1 MSVEISYREG
11 LHQALREEMQRD
23 EDVLLLGEDIT
34 GYGGSYAVTKGLHEE
49 FGLDRVMETPIAEA
63 GIVATAIGLAMGGM
77 RPVAELMTVNFALLA
92 LDQIVNNAAKFHYM
106 FNAQWSVPIV
116 VRTVSGFGQL
126 AATHSQTFEG
136 WFASVPGLKVVMPA
150 TPADAKGLLKTA
162 IRDPD
167 PVIFIE
173 HSLLYSRRGPVPD
186 DGEHLVPIGE
196 AAVVREGSDVT
207 VVAYSRMLLEALVAA
222 EELSKDGIECEVV
235 DLRTLRPLDLDA
247 VAASVAHTHRA
258 VVCGEDWRT
267 GGLGASLVAEIQDRC
282 FDALDAPV
290 ARVAMADV
298 PLPYARNLEKML
310 IPTAHSVTEAVRGLL
325 SSVGGRA

>member
-1 MSVEISYREG
+1 
-11 LHQALREEMQRD
+11 
-23 EDVLLLGEDIT
+23 
-34 GYGGSYAVTKGLHEE
+34 
-49 FGLDRVMETPIAEA
+49 
-63 GIVATAIGLAMGGM
+63 
-77 RPVAELMTVNFALLA
+77 MTVNFALLA

-106 FNAQWSVPIV
+106 FNGQWSVPIV

-162 IRDPD
+162 VRDPD

-173 HSLLYSRRGPVPD
+173 HSSLYSRRGPVPD
-186 DGEHLVPIGE
+186 DGDEHLVPIGQS
-196 AAVVREGSDVT
+196 AVVREGSDVT
-207 VVAYSRMLLEALVAA
+207 VVAYSRMLLEALAAA
-222 EELSKDGIECEVV
+222 EELSRDGIECEVI
-235 DLRTLRPLDLDA
+235 DLRTLRPLDLDT
-247 VAASVAHTHRA
+247 VADSVARTHCA

-267 GGLGASLVAEIQDRC
+267 GGFGSSLAAEIQDRC
-282 FDALDAPV
+282 FEVLDAPV

-298 PLPYARNLEKML
+298 PLPYARNLERML

-325 SSVGGRA
+325 GKGGRS

>member
-1 MSVEISYREG
+1 MTVEISYREA
-11 LHQALREEMQRD
+11 LHQALAEEMRRD
-23 EDVLLLGEDIT
+23 GDVLLLGEDIT
-34 GYGGSYAVTKGLHEE
+34 GYGGSYAVTKGLYEE

-63 GIVATAIGLAMGGM
+63 GIVATAIGLSMGGL

-106 FNAQWSVPIV
+106 FNGQWSVPIV

-150 TPADAKGLLKTA
+150 TPADAKGMLKTA

-173 HSLLYSRRGPVPD
+173 HSLLYSRRGPVPEGD
-186 DGEHLVPIGE
+186 DHTVPIGE

-207 VVAYSRMLLEALVAA
+207 LVAYSRMAVEALAAA
-222 EELSKDGIECEVV
+222 EELSHDGIECEVV
-235 DLRTLRPLDLDA
+235 DLRTLRPLDLDT
-247 VAASVAHTHRA
+247 VAASVARTHRA
-258 VVCGEDWRT
+258 VACGEDWRT
-267 GGLGASLVAEIQDRC
+267 GGFGASLAAEIQERC
-282 FDALDAPV
+282 FDVLDAPV

-298 PLPYARNLEKML
+298 PLPYARNLERML
-310 IPTAHSVTEAVRGLL
+310 IPSAHSVTQAVRSLFDT
-325 SSVGGRA
+325 GGRS

>member
-1 MSVEISYREG
+1 MTVEISYREA
-11 LHQALREEMQRD
+11 LHQALAEEMRRD

-63 GIVATAIGLAMGGM
+63 GIVATAIGLSMGGL

-106 FNAQWSVPIV
+106 FNGQWSVPIV

-186 DGEHLVPIGE
+186 DGDHLVSIGE
-196 AAVVREGSDVT
+196 ATIAREGSDVT
-207 VVAYSRMLLEALVAA
+207 IVAYSRMLLEALAA
-222 EELSKDGIECEVV
+222 ADELSNDGIDCEVV
-235 DLRTLRPLDLDA
+235 DLRTLRPLDIDT
-247 VAASVAHTHRA
+247 VAASVARTHRA

-267 GGLGASLVAEIQDRC
+267 GGFGASLVAEIQDRC
-282 FDALDAPV
+282 FDVLDAPV

-310 IPTAHSVTEAVRGLL
+310 IPAAHSVSEAVRGLL
-325 SSVGGRA
+325 STGGRR

>member
-1 MSVEISYREG
+1 MTVEISYR
-11 LHQALREEMQRD
+11 QALHDALSEEMRRD

-34 GYGGSYAVTKGLHEE
+34 GYGGSYAVTKGLHDE
-49 FGLDRVMETPIAEA
+49 FGLGRVMETPIAEA
-63 GIVATAIGLAMGGM
+63 GIVATAIGLSMGGL

-106 FNAQWSVPIV
+106 FNGQWSVPIV

-167 PVIFIE
+167 PVVFIE
-173 HSLLYSRRGPVPD
+173 HSLLYSKRGPVPD
-186 DGEHLVPIGE
+186 GDEEHLVPIGE
-196 AAVVREGSDVT
+196 AAVVREGTDVT
-207 VVAYSRMLLEALVAA
+207 LVAYSRMALEALAAA
-222 EELSKDGIECEVV
+222 EELSRSGIECEVI
-235 DLRTLRPLDLDA
+235 DLRTLRPLDVDT
-247 VAASVAHTHRA
+247 VAASVGHTHRA

-267 GGLGASLVAEIQDRC
+267 GGFGASLTAEIQDRC
-282 FDALDAPV
+282 FDVLDSPV

-298 PLPYARNLEKML
+298 PLPYARNLERML
-310 IPTAHSVTEAVRGLL
+310 IPTAHSIVEAVRGLL
-325 SSVGGRA
+325 DDGGRS

>member
-1 MSVEISYREG
+1 MTVEISYR
-11 LHQALREEMQRD
+11 QALHDALSEEMRRD

-63 GIVATAIGLAMGGM
+63 GIVATAIGLSIGGM

-106 FNAQWSVPIV
+106 FNGQWSVPIV

-126 AATHSQTFEG
+126 GATHSQTFEG

-173 HSLLYSRRGPVPD
+173 HSLLYSRRGPVPE

-196 AAVVREGSDVT
+196 AAVVREGGDVT
-207 VVAYSRMLLEALVAA
+207 LVAYSRMALEALAA
-222 EELSKDGIECEVV
+222 ADELSREGVECEVV
-235 DLRTLRPLDLDA
+235 DLRTLRPLDVDTV
-247 VAASVAHTHRA
+247 VASALRTHRV

-267 GGLGASLVAEIQDRC
+267 GGFGASLAAEIHDRC
-282 FDALDAPV
+282 FDILDAPV

-298 PLPYARNLEKML
+298 PLPYARNLERML
-310 IPTAHSVTEAVRGLL
+310 IPTAHSVVEAVRRLL
-325 SSVGGRA
+325 SDGGRS

>member
-1 MSVEISYREG
+1 MTVEISYREA
-11 LHQALREEMQRD
+11 LHQALAEEMRRD

-63 GIVATAIGLAMGGM
+63 GIVATAIGMSMGGL

-106 FNAQWSVPIV
+106 FNGQWSVPIV

-186 DGEHLVPIGE
+186 DGDHLVSIGE
-196 AAVVREGSDVT
+196 ATIAREGTDVT
-207 VVAYSRMLLEALVAA
+207 IVAYSRMLLEALAA
-222 EELSKDGIECEVV
+222 ADELSNYGVDCEVV
-235 DLRTLRPLDLDA
+235 DLRTLRPLDIDT
-247 VAASVAHTHRA
+247 VAASVARTHRA

-267 GGLGASLVAEIQDRC
+267 GGFGASLVAEIQDRC
-282 FDALDAPV
+282 FDLLDAPV

-310 IPTAHSVTEAVRGLL
+310 IPAAHSVSEAVRGLL
-325 SSVGGRA
+325 SMGGRR

>member
-1 MSVEISYREG
+1 MTVEISYREA
-11 LHQALREEMQRD
+11 LHQALSEEMRRD
-23 EDVLLLGEDIT
+23 GDVLLLGEDIT

-63 GIVATAIGLAMGGM
+63 GIVATAIGLSMGGL

-106 FNAQWSVPIV
+106 FNGQWSVPIV

-167 PVIFIE
+167 PVVFIE
-173 HSLLYSRRGPVPD
+173 HSLLYSKRGPVPEGD
-186 DGEHLVPIGE
+186 DHLVPIGE
-196 AAVVREGSDVT
+196 AAVVREGADVT
-207 VVAYSRMLLEALVAA
+207 LVAYSRMAAEALAAA
-222 EELSKDGIECEVV
+222 EELSGQGVECEVV
-235 DLRTLRPLDLDA
+235 DLRTLRPLD
-247 VAASVAHTHRA
+247 VETVVASVAHTHRA

-267 GGLGASLVAEIQDRC
+267 GGFGSTLASEIQERC
-282 FDALDAPV
+282 FDVLDAPV

-298 PLPYARNLEKML
+298 PLPYARNLERML
-310 IPTAHSVTEAVRGLL
+310 IPAAHNVVEAVRGLL
-325 SSVGGRA
+325 DTGGRS

>member
-1 MSVEISYREG
+1 MTVEISYRE
-11 LHQALREEMQRD
+11 ALRQAIAEEMRRD
-23 EDVLLLGEDIT
+23 ENVLLLGEDIT

-49 FGLDRVMETPIAEA
+49 FGLERVMETPIAEA
-63 GIVATAIGLAMGGM
+63 GIVATAIGMSMGGL
-77 RPVAELMTVNFALLA
+77 RPIAELMTVNFALLA

-126 AATHSQTFEG
+126 GATHSQTFEG

-167 PVIFIE
+167 PVVFIE
-173 HSLLYSRRGPVPD
+173 HSLLYSRRGPVPEGD
-186 DGEHLVPIGE
+186 DHLVPLGE
-196 AAVVREGSDVT
+196 SAIVREGTDVT
-207 VVAYSRMLLEALVAA
+207 LVAYSRMLLEALAAA
-222 EELSKDGIECEVV
+222 EEMAGYGIECEVV
-235 DLRTLRPLDLDA
+235 DLRTLRPLDLEP
-247 VAASVAHTHRA
+247 VAESVSRTHHA

-267 GGLGASLVAEIQDRC
+267 GGFGASLAAEIQDRC
-282 FDALDAPV
+282 FESLDAPV

-310 IPTAHSVTEAVRGLL
+310 IPTAHSVTEAVRGML
-325 SSVGGRA
+325 SIGGRR

>member
-1 MSVEISYREG
+1 MTVEISYREA
-11 LHQALREEMQRD
+11 LHQALSEEMRRD
-23 EDVLLLGEDIT
+23 GDVLLLGEDIT

-63 GIVATAIGLAMGGM
+63 GIVATAIGLSMGGL

-106 FNAQWSVPIV
+106 FNGQWSVPIV

-136 WFASVPGLKVVMPA
+136 WFAGVPGLKVVMPA

-173 HSLLYSRRGPVPD
+173 HSLLYSRRGPVPEGD
-186 DGEHLVPIGE
+186 DHTVPIGE
-196 AAVVREGSDVT
+196 AAMVREGSDVT
-207 VVAYSRMLLEALVAA
+207 LVAYSRMAVEALAAA
-222 EELSKDGIECEVV
+222 EELSHEGIECEVV
-235 DLRTLRPLDLDA
+235 DLRTLRPLDLDT
-247 VAASVAHTHRA
+247 VAASVARTHRLVA
-258 VVCGEDWRT
+258 CGEDWRS
-267 GGLGASLVAEIQDRC
+267 GGFGASLAAEIQERC
-282 FDALDAPV
+282 FDVLDAPV

-298 PLPYARNLEKML
+298 PLPYARNLEQML
-310 IPTAHSVTEAVRGLL
+310 IPTARSVTQAVRILL
-325 SSVGGRA
+325 DTGGRS

>member
-1 MSVEISYREG
+1 MTVEISYRQA
-11 LHQALREEMQRD
+11 LHDALREEMQRD

-63 GIVATAIGLAMGGM
+63 GIVATAIGLSMGGM

-106 FNAQWSVPIV
+106 FNGQWSVPIV

-136 WFASVPGLKVVMPA
+136 WFTSVPGLKVVMPA

-167 PVIFIE
+167 PVVFIE
-173 HSLLYSRRGPVPD
+173 HSLLYSRRGPVPE
-186 DGEHLVPIGE
+186 GAEHLVPIGQ
-196 AAVVREGSDVT
+196 AAVVREGTDVT
-207 VVAYSRMLLEALVAA
+207 IVAYSRMLLEALTAA
-222 EELSKDGIECEVV
+222 EELSREGIECEVV
-235 DLRTLRPLDLDA
+235 DLRTLRPLDLDT
-247 VAASVAHTHRA
+247 VAESVARTHRA

-267 GGLGASLVAEIQDRC
+267 GGFGATLAVEVQDRC
-282 FDALDAPV
+282 FDVLDAPV

-298 PLPYARNLEKML
+298 PLPYARNLERML
-310 IPTAHSVTEAVRGLL
+310 IPTAHSVAEAVRGLHSIGGL
-325 SSVGGRA
+325 S

>member
-1 MSVEISYREG
+1 MTVEISYREA
-11 LHQALREEMQRD
+11 LHQALSEEMRRD
-23 EDVLLLGEDIT
+23 ENVLLLGEDIT

-63 GIVATAIGLAMGGM
+63 GIVATAIGLSMGGM

-106 FNAQWSVPIV
+106 FNGQWSVPIV

-173 HSLLYSRRGPVPD
+173 HSSLYSRKGPVPD
-186 DGEHLVPIGE
+186 DDDHTVPIGE
-196 AAVVREGSDVT
+196 SAVVREGGDVT
-207 VVAYSRMLLEALVAA
+207 LVAYSRMALEALAAA
-222 EELSKDGIECEVV
+222 EELSKDGVECEVI
-235 DLRTLRPLDLDA
+235 DLRTLRPLDLDP
-247 VAASVAHTHRA
+247 VIDSVSRTHRA
-258 VVCGEDWRT
+258 VVCGEDWTT
-267 GGLGASLVAEIQDRC
+267 GGFGSTLAAEIQQRC
-282 FDALDAPV
+282 FDSLDAPV

-298 PLPYARNLEKML
+298 PLPYARNLERML
-310 IPTAHSVTEAVRGLL
+310 IPTAHSVVEAVRGLL
-325 SSVGGRA
+325 DGGGS

>member
-1 MSVEISYREG
+1 
-11 LHQALREEMQRD
+11 
-23 EDVLLLGEDIT
+23 
-34 GYGGSYAVTKGLHEE
+34 VTKGLHEE

-63 GIVATAIGLAMGGM
+63 GIVATAIGLSMGGF

-106 FNAQWSVPIV
+106 FNGQWSVPIV

-162 IRDPD
+162 VRDPD

-173 HSLLYSRRGPVPD
+173 HSALYSRRGAVPD
-186 DGEHLVPIGE
+186 DGEEHLVPIGRS
-196 AAVVREGSDVT
+196 AVVREGGDIT
-207 VVAYSRMLLEALVAA
+207 VVAYSRMVLEALAAA
-222 EELSKDGIECEVV
+222 EELSKEGVECEVI
-235 DLRTLRPLDLDA
+235 DLRTLRPLDLDP
-247 VAASVAHTHRA
+247 VAESAARTHRA

-267 GGLGASLVAEIQDRC
+267 GGFGATLAAEIQDRC
-282 FDALDAPV
+282 FDVLDAPV

-298 PLPYARNLEKML
+298 PLPYARNLERML

-325 SSVGGRA
+325 ANGGWS

>member
-1 MSVEISYREG
+1 MTVEISYREA
-11 LHQALREEMQRD
+11 LQQAIREEMRRD

-34 GYGGSYAVTKGLHEE
+34 GYGGSYAVTKGLHDE

-63 GIVATAIGLAMGGM
+63 GIVATAIGLSMGGM
-77 RPVAELMTVNFALLA
+77 KPIAELMTVNFALLA

-106 FNAQWSVPIV
+106 FDGQWSVPIV

-173 HSLLYSRRGPVPD
+173 HSLLYSRRGPVPEGD
-186 DGEHLVPIGE
+186 DHLVPIGE
-196 AAVVREGSDVT
+196 AAIVREGRDVT
-207 VVAYSRMLLEALVAA
+207 VVAYSRMLVEALAAA
-222 EELSKDGIECEVV
+222 EDLAGFGVECEVV
-235 DLRTLRPLDLDA
+235 DLRTLRPLDVDTL
-247 VAASVAHTHRA
+247 VESVSRTHRA

-267 GGLGASLVAEIQDRC
+267 GGFGATLVAEIQDRC
-282 FDALDAPV
+282 FDILDAPV

-310 IPTAHSVTEAVRGLL
+310 IPTAHSISEAVRGLL
-325 SSVGGRA
+325 SIGGRR

>member
-1 MSVEISYREG
+1 MTVEISYREA

-23 EDVLLLGEDIT
+23 GDVLLLGEDIT

-49 FGLDRVMETPIAEA
+49 FGLDRVIETPIAEA
-63 GIVATAIGLAMGGM
+63 GIVATAIGLSMGGM

-106 FNAQWSVPIV
+106 FNCQWSVPIV

-167 PVIFIE
+167 PVVFIE
-173 HSLLYSRRGPVPD
+173 HALLYSRRGPVPEGD
-186 DGEHLVPIGE
+186 EHLVPIGQ
-196 AAVVREGSDVT
+196 AAVLREGNDVT
-207 VVAYSRMLLEALVAA
+207 IVAYSRMALEALAAA
-222 EELSKDGIECEVV
+222 EELGNEGIDCEVI
-235 DLRTLRPLDLDA
+235 DLRTLRPLDVDA
-247 VAASVAHTHRA
+247 VVRSVARTHRA

-267 GGLGASLVAEIQDRC
+267 GGFGASLVAEIQDRC
-282 FDALDAPV
+282 FDLLDAPV

-310 IPTAHSVTEAVRGLL
+310 IPTAASVTEAVRGLL
-325 SSVGGRA
+325 SSGGRR

>member
-1 MSVEISYREG
+1 
-11 LHQALREEMQRD
+11 
-23 EDVLLLGEDIT
+23 
-34 GYGGSYAVTKGLHEE
+34 
-49 FGLDRVMETPIAEA
+49 
-63 GIVATAIGLAMGGM
+63 
-77 RPVAELMTVNFALLA
+77 MTVNFALLA

-173 HSLLYSRRGPVPD
+173 HSLLYSRRGAVPEGD
-186 DGEHLVPIGE
+186 DHLVPLGE
-196 AAVVREGSDVT
+196 ARIVREGSDVT
-207 VVAYSRMLLEALVAA
+207 VVAYSRMLLEALAAA
-222 EELSKDGIECEVV
+222 EELAGSGVDCEVV
-235 DLRTLRPLDLDA
+235 DLRTLRPLDIDT
-247 VAASVAHTHRA
+247 VVGSVARTHRA

-267 GGLGASLVAEIQDRC
+267 GGFGASLVAEIQDRC
-282 FDALDAPV
+282 FEVLDAPV

-298 PLPYARNLEKML
+298 PLPYARNLEKLL
-310 IPTAHSVTEAVRGLL
+310 IPTAHSVSEAVRGLL
-325 SSVGGRA
+325 SIGGRN